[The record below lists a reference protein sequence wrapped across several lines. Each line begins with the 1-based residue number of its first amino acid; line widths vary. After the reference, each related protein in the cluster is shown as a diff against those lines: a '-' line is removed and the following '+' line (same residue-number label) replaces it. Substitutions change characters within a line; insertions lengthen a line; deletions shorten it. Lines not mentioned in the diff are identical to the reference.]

1 METAEKQS
9 FEEAVARLEEIVA
22 TLEAGN
28 LPLDDCLRQFEQA
41 VALSRHCAGQ
51 LEAAEAQIQVLT
63 TENGL
68 QPPVDLSWADQ

>member
-1 METAEKQS
+1 MDTSEKQS

-22 TLEAGN
+22 TLETGN
-28 LPLDDCLRQFEQA
+28 LPLDDCLRQFERA
-41 VALSRHCAGQ
+41 VALSRQCAGQ

-63 TENGL
+63 ADAGL